1 MFRRFKGTADIIE
14 LFLANGANIND
25 KTSSNSTPLHI
36 LVGPNFCWSIRM
48 ANTSIYDSLHSCGG
62 ETVPSLVKLLLSK
75 GALINAQDDYGD
87 TPLHA
92 AVKAQCEEVV
102 LILLSNNCDTSLV
115 NKENQTPLALAMA
128 THHCSTVII
137 GMLENPEA
145 FIKPVDKVYVEVEG
159 ANQV

>member
-25 KTSSNSTPLHI
+25 KTSTGYTPLHI
-36 LVGPNFCWSIRM
+36 LVSPNNWSFPM
-48 ANTSIYDSLHSCGG
+48 AYTSTYYDSRGGG
-62 ETVPSLVKLLLSK
+62 ETVPLLVKLLLSK
-75 GALINAQDDYGD
+75 GALINAQDDNGD

-92 AVKAQCEEVV
+92 AIKAQREEIV

-115 NKENQTPLALAMA
+115 NKENLTPIALAMA
-128 THHCSTVII
+128 THNCSTVIM

-145 FIKPVDKVYVEVEG
+145 FIKPTDKVRVEVEIEG